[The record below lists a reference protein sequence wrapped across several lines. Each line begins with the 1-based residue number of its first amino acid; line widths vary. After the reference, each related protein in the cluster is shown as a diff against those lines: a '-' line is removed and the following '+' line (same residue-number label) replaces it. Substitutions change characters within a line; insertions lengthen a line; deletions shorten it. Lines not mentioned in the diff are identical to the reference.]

1 MDKIKVLFVCIHN
14 SARSQM
20 AEAFLKKYGGDKFE
34 VESAGIEPGK
44 LNQTVVDVMK
54 EVGIDIS
61 KNKTKSVFDFYE
73 RGNTYNYVIT
83 VCDETN
89 AEMCPVFPSIS
100 KKLHWGFFDP
110 SGFTGS
116 IEEKLK
122 GSREVRNQIESK
134 IKDWIKDLNIEVME
148 EFMTKALVVI
158 DVQNDYFNNGSFP
171 LWDTNNVLKNI
182 ENAIRK
188 ANDKK
193 IPVILIQHIANSKC
207 GSLFFTEGT
216 NGADIHPRILEISSQ
231 APIIRKGF
239 ADSFFNT
246 KLEEALSKLKVT
258 ELLICGM
265 MTQNCVTHTAI
276 SKSAEKYKVSV
287 LTDCCTT
294 VDEIMHKMALRALS
308 TRITLST
315 SNDNIF

>member
-1 MDKIKVLFVCIHN
+1 
-14 SARSQM
+14 
-20 AEAFLKKYGGDKFE
+20 
-34 VESAGIEPGK
+34 
-44 LNQTVVDVMK
+44 
-54 EVGIDIS
+54 
-61 KNKTKSVFDFYE
+61 
-73 RGNTYNYVIT
+73 
-83 VCDETN
+83 
-89 AEMCPVFPSIS
+89 
-100 KKLHWGFFDP
+100 
-110 SGFTGS
+110 
-116 IEEKLK
+116 
-122 GSREVRNQIESK
+122 
-134 IKDWIKDLNIEVME
+134 
-148 EFMTKALVVI
+148 MTKALIVI
-158 DVQNDYFNNGSFP
+158 DVQNDYFEDGSFP
-171 LWDTNNVLKNI
+171 LWNINNVLKNI

-193 IPVILIQHIANSKC
+193 IPVILIQHIVNTKC
-207 GSLFFTEGT
+207 GALFFAEGT

-231 APIIRKGF
+231 APIVRKEF

-246 KLEEALSKLKVT
+246 KLEETLSKLKVT